1 MTTGGRAKPTGES
14 RHRGVLIIWGAQLM
28 ALVMFFALTRIV
40 PREFDADA
48 DNRALLLGLAAAS
61 LSAFGL
67 SFVLKAKLIS
77 QSAAQQRPDLA
88 TSAYIIAFALC
99 ESAALF
105 GLVAHF
111 VTGARESLYFFAP
124 AALGLALHFPRR
136 MHFEEPT
143 RGTTYGQG
151 A

>member
-1 MTTGGRAKPTGES
+1 MSGRPAKQSGES
-14 RHRGVLIIWGAQLM
+14 RHRGALIIWGAQLM
-28 ALVMFFALTRIV
+28 ALVMFFALTRLV
-40 PREFDADA
+40 AREFDADA
-48 DNRALLLGLAAAS
+48 DNRALLIALAAAS
-61 LSAFGL
+61 LMAFGL
-67 SFVLKAKLIS
+67 SFALKAKLIS
-77 QSAAQQRPDLA
+77 QSAAQSRPELA
-88 TSAYIIAFALC
+88 TTAYIIAFALC

-111 VTGARESLYFFAP
+111 ATGAPESLYFFAP

-143 RGTTYGQG
+143 RGTTFGEG

>member
-1 MTTGGRAKPTGES
+1 MNGKPAKPSSES
-14 RHRGVLIIWGAQLM
+14 RYRSVQIIWGAQVM

-40 PREFDADA
+40 AREFDADA
-48 DNRALLLGLAAAS
+48 DNRVLLLVMAVTS
-61 LSAFGL
+61 LMAFGL

-77 QSAAQQRPDLA
+77 QSTAQSRPDLV

-136 MHFEEPT
+136 MHFEQPT
-143 RGTTYGQG
+143 RGTTYGAG

>member
-1 MTTGGRAKPTGES
+1 MNGRPAKPLSES
-14 RHRGVLIIWGAQLM
+14 RYRGVLIIWGAQLM

-40 PREFDADA
+40 GREFDPDA
-48 DNRALLLGLAAAS
+48 DNRVLLIALAATS
-61 LSAFGL
+61 LLAFGL

-77 QSAAQQRPDLA
+77 QSAAQRRPDLA

-99 ESAALF
+99 ESAAIF
-105 GLVAHF
+105 GVVAHF

-143 RGTTYGQG
+143 RGTTFG
-151 A
+151 AGA

>member
-1 MTTGGRAKPTGES
+1 MNGRPAKPSSES
-14 RHRGVLIIWGAQLM
+14 RYRGVLIIWGAQLM

-40 PREFDADA
+40 AREFDADA
-48 DNRALLLGLAAAS
+48 DNCVLLLALAVAS

-77 QSAAQQRPDLA
+77 QAAAQQRPDLV
-88 TSAYIIAFALC
+88 TSAYVIAFALC

-143 RGTTYGQG
+143 RGTTFG
-151 A
+151 AGA

>member
-1 MTTGGRAKPTGES
+1 MNGTPAHASPES
-14 RHRGVLIIWGAQLM
+14 RRRVVLIIWGAILM
-28 ALVMFFALTRIV
+28 GVVMFFALTRIV
-40 PREFDADA
+40 GREFDPGA
-48 DNRALLLGLAAAS
+48 DNSVLLLALGAAS

-67 SFVLKAKLIS
+67 SFVLKAKMIS
-77 QSAAQQRPDLA
+77 QSAAQRRPELA

-99 ESAALF
+99 ESAAIF

-111 VTGARESLYFFAP
+111 ATGARESLYFFAP
-124 AALGLALHFPRR
+124 AALGLVLHFPRR

-143 RGTTYGQG
+143 RGTTFGEG

>member
-1 MTTGGRAKPTGES
+1 MHGTPANSSPES
-14 RHRGVLIIWGAQLM
+14 RRRVVLIIWGAILSGV
-28 ALVMFFALTRIV
+28 AIFFALTRIV
-40 PREFDADA
+40 GREFDADA
-48 DNRALLLGLAAAS
+48 DNSVLLLALATVS

-67 SFVLKAKLIS
+67 SFVLKAKMIS
-77 QSAAQQRPDLA
+77 QAAAQRRPALVA
-88 TSAYIIAFALC
+88 TAYIIAFALC

-111 VTGARESLYFFAP
+111 ATGARESLYFFAP

-143 RGTTYGQG
+143 RGTTFG
-151 A
+151 AGV